1 MCESK
6 REMTET
12 ERESICGHMHGHKYI
27 LCCRNNQG
35 NVRGGRYNKIY
46 IICMYESVLIKSII
60 LDG

>member
-27 LCCRNNQG
+27 LCIDI
-35 NVRGGRYNKIY
+35 VVE
-46 IICMYESVLIKSII
+46 IIKGM
-60 LDG
+60 